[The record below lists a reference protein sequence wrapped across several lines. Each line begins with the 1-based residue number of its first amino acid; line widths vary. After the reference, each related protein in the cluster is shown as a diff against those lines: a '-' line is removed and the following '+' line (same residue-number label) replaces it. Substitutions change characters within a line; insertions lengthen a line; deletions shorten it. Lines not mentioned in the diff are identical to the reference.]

1 MMQANAYRIMN
12 AILRAIMITLCG
24 VYIIASAGCASV
36 FQSSS
41 QSKSA
46 RQHGGAKTQQYY
58 YDQGLQQYA
67 KENFGEAKES
77 FQRAIDAGPN
87 TTLGM
92 KAQENLRKIHQILKT
107 VEDIES
113 K

>member
-1 MMQANAYRIMN
+1 
-12 AILRAIMITLCG
+12 MITANVFGILPTLLRSLVLCG
-24 VYIIASAGCASV
+24 ACIFVLTGCASALKP
-36 FQSSS
+36 FSS
-41 QSKSA
+41 QSKST
-46 RQHGGAKTQQYY
+46 RQQGGAKTQQYY
-58 YDQGLQQYA
+58 YDQGLQQYS
-67 KENFGEAKES
+67 KENFGEAKEA

>member
-1 MMQANAYRIMN
+1 
-12 AILRAIMITLCG
+12 MITANVLGNLSTLFRSLVLCG
-24 VYIIASAGCASV
+24 ACIIVLAGCASV
-36 FQSSS
+36 LKPNSS

-58 YDQGLQQYA
+58 YEQGLQHYS

-77 FQRAIDAGPN
+77 FQRAIDANPN
-87 TTLGM
+87 TPLGM
-92 KAQENLRKIHQILKT
+92 KAQENLKKIHQILKT